1 MTPRDEC
8 SEMIQA
14 IIARLEAPRREA
26 EAAYQAA
33 ERAKVDAY
41 NKANPHN
48 PCDGVIDGAMALG
61 GALVV
66 GAFWLLVIL
75 ALAAVAF

>member
-1 MTPRDEC
+1 MT
-8 SEMIQA
+8 
-14 IIARLEAPRREA
+14 
-26 EAAYQAA
+26 AYQAR

-48 PCDGVIDGAMALG
+48 PCDALIDGAMGLG

-66 GAFWLLVIL
+66 GAFLVLVVVALLSMVRI
-75 ALAAVAF
+75 

>member
-1 MTPRDEC
+1 MT
-8 SEMIQA
+8 
-14 IIARLEAPRREA
+14 
-26 EAAYQAA
+26 AYQAR

-48 PCDGVIDGAMALG
+48 PCDALIDGAMGLG

-66 GAFWLLVIL
+66 GAFLVLVVL
-75 ALAAVAF
+75 ALLSMVRI